1 MHTVE
6 IYENMQHY
14 YRKYVRI
21 KYNAQTEW
29 LCDNDTETDT
39 ETRTH
44 GGVMVIVTA
53 TTTTITTTNPP
64 AKAPKRKINYKS

>member
-14 YRKYVRI
+14 YRKYARM
-21 KYNAQTEW
+21 KYNAQTER
-29 LCDNDTETDT
+29 LCDNDTGT